1 VWFPLLSTP
10 PKAVY
15 KKGRR
20 KMNKKHIISVIIGSF
35 IVTNIVT
42 FVFARSASIFE
53 KQMAES
59 YEEIDAD
66 INSVTQTLKKISGP
80 AYADKKSINTK
91 HTSANNST
99 QTFDD
104 SQYLY
109 TNISNYP
116 VNNEETGITQAAV
129 ENTAAEKSDADD
141 ADESPEAEGGAGGL
155 FLPQGQ
161 QTVAALPRGAAPTNE
176 SVHDDDIPIP
186 QLPLFDTDYDIAGDD
201 GGIENV
207 LLPSLPNETEV
218 S

>member
-1 VWFPLLSTP
+1 VWFPLLSTL

-20 KMNKKHIISVIIGSF
+20 TMNKKHITSIIIGSF

-42 FVFARSASIFE
+42 FVFGRSTSLFE
-53 KQMAES
+53 NQMAES
-59 YEEIDAD
+59 CEEIDSD
-66 INSVTQTLKKISGP
+66 IHSITQTLKKISGP

-91 HTSANNST
+91 HISANNST

-109 TNISNYP
+109 SNYP
-116 VNNEETGITQAAV
+116 VNNEETGIAQAGKKDI
-129 ENTAAEKSDADD
+129 AAKQSSADD
-141 ADESPEAEGGAGGL
+141 TEESLEAEGGTGGL
-155 FLPQGQ
+155 FLPEGQ
-161 QTVAALPRGAAPTNE
+161 QTVAALQRETVPTNNPI
-176 SVHDDDIPIP
+176 HDDDIPVP

-207 LLPSLPNETEV
+207 SIPSVPNETEI